1 MRYKTV
7 NIMYRACV
15 LYCSAVLTGSL
26 AGLDFSPTSH
36 SFLFLLNL
44 LPFFFSYYENAVSV
58 GLQGRVCPGGEP
70 MQSISAALAP
80 QCSAVQVS

>member
-1 MRYKTV
+1 MH
-7 NIMYRACV
+7 RASILHCF
-15 LYCSAVLTGSL
+15 AVLTGSL
-26 AGLDFSPTSH
+26 AGLDFSLTSH

-44 LPFFFSYYENAVSV
+44 FLFSCCENALSM

-70 MQSISAALAP
+70 MQSLAAALAL